1 MTLQISCVFYMS
13 LLSRTYLGL
22 LEHVTVSFIQQ
33 LKSLIHAHY
42 ETKLSKSYQPR

>member
-42 ETKLSKSYQPR
+42 QDQVK

>member
-1 MTLQISCVFYMS
+1 MS

-22 LEHVTVSFIQQ
+22 LEHVIVSLIQQ

-42 ETKLSKSYQPR
+42 ETKLSKSYNPR